1 MRGGSQGRRAR
12 ESTRPED
19 SPFRHGWTWRR
30 RVTVQVMGAV
40 IAIVLRVL
48 YLTLRIQVED
58 PSGVLGAHARGERAI
73 WATWHDGIPMLPL
86 MVTHVHPMFR
96 PRVMLS
102 WHRDGEIAA
111 QAVQRFGVEVIRGS
125 STRGWL
131 GALRG
136 LVEANARGEDLV
148 VVPDGPRGPRHE
160 AKEGVVQLARVTG
173 LPVVAI
179 GIAAQPVKRF
189 GSWDRMQVPLP
200 FARVALVLSPPV
212 PVGRRDGAGSLAAVQ
227 QALAATAS
235 RAGAWV
241 EGPRA

>member
-1 MRGGSQGRRAR
+1 MRGGSQNRRAR
-12 ESTRPED
+12 ESERPED

-30 RVTVQVMGAV
+30 RVMVQLAGAG
-40 IAIVLRVL
+40 IALLLRVL
-48 YLTLRIQVED
+48 YVTLRIHVED
-58 PSGVLGAHARGERAI
+58 PSGVLGAHARGERAV

-86 MVTHVHPMFR
+86 MVTHVHPIFR

-111 QAVQRFGVEVIRGS
+111 QAVQRFGVKVIRGS

-179 GIAAQPVKRF
+179 GIAAEPVKRF
-189 GSWDRMQVPLP
+189 GSWDRMQVPWP

-212 PVGRRDGAGSLAAVQ
+212 RVERRDASGSLAAVQ
-227 QALAATAS
+227 AALADVAS
-235 RAGAWV
+235 RAISVVDGTPA
-241 EGPRA
+241 